1 MQGNTPDFIFTYF
14 IELFCDVTA
23 GAPRDWELESTVMAI
38 QETTLRVILV
48 RKINPAMEFQS
59 FNNYWQWYI
68 VINCSYKLHKI
79 DSEGAQP
86 LASSEN
92 ITRELRMASSV

>member
-1 MQGNTPDFIFTYF
+1 MQGNTPDFIFTHF

-38 QETTLRVILV
+38 QQ
-48 RKINPAMEFQS
+48 N
-59 FNNYWQWYI
+59 
-68 VINCSYKLHKI
+68 KI
-79 DSEGAQP
+79 DSEEAQP